1 MLPVSAEETG
11 YPFARSILE
20 ARTEHLHKQAEG
32 SAPAVPAVRYYISSL
47 SVEDTTP
54 ERFAQLVRAHWN
66 IENGSHWQRDKLWR
80 EDNHTMRQHRGAH
93 ILSTLRQAALSLH
106 TTENAESRAGS
117 TRRSCIS
124 HRTQHASHRLPS
136 TIALILAVRR
146 E

>member
-11 YPFARSILE
+11 YPFAKSILE
-20 ARTEHLHKQAEG
+20 ARTEHLHKSAG
-32 SAPAVPAVRYYISSL
+32 SEPTVRHFISSL

-80 EDNHTMRQHRGAH
+80 EDAHTMRQHRGAH
-93 ILSTLRQAALSLH
+93 ILSTLRQASLSIH
-106 TTENAESRAGS
+106 STGRAESRAGC
-117 TRRSCIS
+117 TRRRCIS

-136 TIALILAVRR
+136 AIALILAVRR